1 MPVWMSLPSW
11 PLVGADPVLGLLL
24 GLVLGGVG
32 GVFGIGGGLMAIPV
46 LGWCFGLDQQ
56 LAQGTALVMVAP
68 NVLLGFWRYKQ
79 RNPIDLRQAAL
90 LGLSAAVSAYATA
103 RVATHIDA
111 HSLRAAFAVF
121 LMAMAAMLLWGLRP
135 QGACRPARVCLGPR
149 WMGLLGLGS
158 GVLSGL
164 FTVGG
169 GVVATPVLTGLF
181 GVRKLTTAQGLS
193 LALVAPGTLVALL
206 AYASAGK
213 VNWGLGLPMA
223 AGGLLSV
230 SWGVALAHSLPEQL
244 LRMLF
249 CAMLAATAWAM
260 F

>member
-1 MPVWMSLPSW
+1 
-11 PLVGADPVLGLLL
+11 
-24 GLVLGGVG
+24 
-32 GVFGIGGGLMAIPV
+32 
-46 LGWCFGLDQQ
+46 
-56 LAQGTALVMVAP
+56 
-68 NVLLGFWRYKQ
+68 
-79 RNPIDLRQAAL
+79 
-90 LGLSAAVSAYATA
+90 
-103 RVATHIDA
+103 
-111 HSLRAAFAVF
+111 
-121 LMAMAAMLLWGLRP
+121 
-135 QGACRPARVCLGPR
+135 
-149 WMGLLGLGS
+149 
-158 GVLSGL
+158 
-164 FTVGG
+164 
-169 GVVATPVLTGLF
+169 VVATPVLTGLF

>member
-1 MPVWMSLPSW
+1 
-11 PLVGADPVLGLLL
+11 
-24 GLVLGGVG
+24 
-32 GVFGIGGGLMAIPV
+32 
-46 LGWCFGLDQQ
+46 
-56 LAQGTALVMVAP
+56 
-68 NVLLGFWRYKQ
+68 VLLGFWRYKQ

-90 LGLSAAVSAYATA
+90 LGLSAAVS
-103 RVATHIDA
+103 
-111 HSLRAAFAVF
+111 
-121 LMAMAAMLLWGLRP
+121 
-135 QGACRPARVCLGPR
+135 
-149 WMGLLGLGS
+149 
-158 GVLSGL
+158 
-164 FTVGG
+164 
-169 GVVATPVLTGLF
+169 
-181 GVRKLTTAQGLS
+181 
-193 LALVAPGTLVALL
+193 